1 MSVQVDIIACIRY
14 HLRAPTRSNKVYENC
29 LRGPWRAR
37 GRLKRRTKAGGGTQ
51 KKPDGG
57 TKPDGAVVRSQMGVR
72 RVSLKGQ
79 NRARNGRPSRK
90 KRGRPVHPQP
100 HRTQSAFMKSI
111 STYTWQRAHMHGTKR
126 AHQCLDPTPSHRT
139 SHRTS
144 PPSTMSHAHSPRME
158 QHGTLDGDPLP
169 NLRPTSLKQVS
180 NHLHAPAPVG
190 ARRSRRLPPSQHR
203 LDV

>member
-1 MSVQVDIIACIRY
+1 MSQK
-14 HLRAPTRSNKVYENC
+14 RSSMSADE
-29 LRGPWRAR
+29 R
-37 GRLKRRTKAGGGTQ
+37 GRWV
-51 KKPDGG
+51 P
-57 TKPDGAVVRSQMGVR
+57 P
-72 RVSLKGQ
+72 
-79 NRARNGRPSRK
+79 
-90 KRGRPVHPQP
+90 HP

-180 NHLHAPAPVG
+180 NHLHAPVPVG
-190 ARRSRRLPPSQHR
+190 ARRSRRLPPSASPHRVERRPISFNDVQHR
-203 LDV
+203 LTCSTDRVARASPSNRSLKTLATRRLESEASKGPAIAEFDAAPHSRRLASARDEFEK